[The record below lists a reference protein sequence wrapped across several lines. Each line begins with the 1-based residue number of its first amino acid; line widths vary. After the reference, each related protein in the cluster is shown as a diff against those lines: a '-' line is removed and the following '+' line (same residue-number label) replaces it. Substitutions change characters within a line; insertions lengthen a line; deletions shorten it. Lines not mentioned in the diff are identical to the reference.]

1 MKITINKKLRII
13 IVLAV
18 ISGILLSVKL
28 LISEPK
34 APPVTNPP
42 TIQETATPT
51 LSAPEG
57 QGDPYFYKDIQQEI
71 SENYPLFKDIPYK
84 TDNWSIDYL
93 KPLTLEVILKTD
105 SPQTRQEVL
114 SWITAKGVDPATH
127 KIEWKVK

>member
-13 IVLAV
+13 LVLAV

-28 LISEPK
+28 LVSGHKNPL
-34 APPVTNPP
+34 VTNPP
-42 TIQETATPT
+42 PTQETPTPT
-51 LSAPEG
+51 LSPPEG
-57 QGDPYFYKDIQQEI
+57 QGDPYFFKDIQQKI

-93 KPLTLEVILKTD
+93 KPLTLGVILKTD

-114 SWITAKGVDPATH
+114 NWITAKGVDPKTH
-127 KIEWKVK
+127 TIEWRVK